1 MNKLLRK
8 KTVKFLLFSILLLV
22 ILLLYNFYSFSKVKK
37 EYKIINESSLKKYLR
52 IYDITNVRPPENLK
66 EFKGFIKKRN
76 PELYSKINGTSIQY
90 LKFPEINY
98 GQLYLKG
105 FDNKNDSLNVTYD
118 IDKVNF
124 LNSLTIRGDV
134 ELKITGYRF
143 KMKLNKIYKVTK
155 DTIKEVG
162 DLTLK
167 KIYQDY
173 YNCNE
178 LSVVPDEYGYES
190 IVESDLFK
198 IILDIKKDTI
208 VTPFVSGLISEKTKQ
223 VIFDRIKKT
232 QYFLNN
238 KEGYTVKFKGYNI
251 ENFECDTVR

>member
-8 KTVKFLLFSILLLV
+8 KAIKFLLFSILLLV
-22 ILLLYNFYSFSKVKK
+22 VFLLYNFYSFSKVKK
-37 EYKIINESSLKKYLR
+37 EYKMINESSLKKYLR

-66 EFKGFIKKRN
+66 EFKDFIKKRN
-76 PELYSKINGTSIQY
+76 PKLYSKINGTGIQY

-105 FDNKNDSLNVTYD
+105 FDNKNDSLNVKYD

-124 LNSLTIRGDV
+124 LNSLIIRGDV

-162 DLTLK
+162 ELTLK

-173 YNCNE
+173 YSCNE
-178 LSVVPDEYGYES
+178 LSVVPDEYGYV
-190 IVESDLFK
+190 IDESDSFK
-198 IILDIKKDTI
+198 IVLDIKKDTI
-208 VTPFVSGLISEKTKQ
+208 ITPFISGLISEKTEQ
-223 VIFDRIKKT
+223 VIFDKIKKT
-232 QYFLNN
+232 QYFLNKN
-238 KEGYTVKFKGYNI
+238 EAYTVKFKGYNI
-251 ENFECDTVR
+251 ENFECNTNR